1 MRQEI
6 DYGQFRYE
14 GLSLLWPDNDNKKFF
29 TMTNK
34 DIEDVNFQSLTKLLE
49 EENLHLADWISQV
62 PCDKKTSIYRQR
74 VMEDMIQNEG
84 LYEALMVHGEKAHN
98 NMTMGKFAFEK
109 EATVYN
115 LLKRT
120 NEFDELDDML
130 KKLLDVMRKAKLQSS
145 GMQKYRDL
153 LIEIVESPIYE
164 SFSRD
169 VKSIKELEE
178 GVKSIKIGLNLD
190 EYLQPKEAILLEL
203 SGEEF
208 KYDRFS
214 KKMGYYIGSGIKEL
228 KMLPRKLFARE
239 TVKAP
244 DALNTLEKT
253 IEPATLQ
260 LITFCDQFIMRILEV
275 ISVLYHELPYFYIG
289 RRIYQELADHGEP
302 LVLPRWEEPYGIYDL
317 YHVSLGIDSKH
328 PVKNDYVFSKEQ
340 KISILTGANRGGKT
354 TFTQALCQCI
364 WMGQLGYYIPAKI
377 ASLPYVDKILIHFP
391 AEEKDSVDLG
401 RLGEE
406 CKRFRDLY
414 VKASG
419 ESIIFMNESFQGT
432 SHQESLQIALET
444 VQSLKE
450 KGSMVLFNTHL
461 HELYDSLV
469 GQGTDVKSY
478 IAGKNMKEAPFIIE
492 EGLPLGK
499 SYAMHIAKRYGMT
512 YQQLINQ

>member
-14 GLSLLWPDNDNKKFF
+14 GLSLLWPDNENKEFF
-29 TMTNK
+29 TMTEQN
-34 DIEDVNFQSLTKLLE
+34 IEDVNFQSLLEHLE
-49 EENLHLADWISQV
+49 EENIHLLDWISRV
-62 PCDKKTSIYRQR
+62 PCDKKTSVYRQS

-84 LYEALMVHGEKAHN
+84 LYEALMIYGERAHN

-120 NEFDELDDML
+120 NEFDDLDDML
-130 KKLLDVMRKAKLQSS
+130 RKLLGVLQNAKLQSK
-145 GMQKYRDL
+145 GMERYRDL

-164 SFSRD
+164 SFSKD
-169 VKSIKELEE
+169 VRSIKSLEE

-190 EYLQPKEAILLEL
+190 EYLQPREAILLEL
-203 SGEEF
+203 SGQEF

-214 KKMGYYIGSGIKEL
+214 KKMSYYIGNGIKEL
-228 KMLPRKLFARE
+228 KMIPRKLFARE

-289 RRIYQELADHGEP
+289 RKIYEILVDHGEP
-302 LVLPRWEEPYGIYDL
+302 LVLPKWEEPYGIYDL
-317 YHVSLGIDSKH
+317 YHMNLGIDNQH
-328 PVKNDYVFSKEQ
+328 PKKNDYIFHDDS

-354 TFTQALCQCI
+354 TFTQALCQSI
-364 WMGQLGYYIPAKI
+364 WLGQLGYYIPAKS
-377 ASLPYVDKILIHFP
+377 ASLPYVDQILLHFP

-406 CKRFRDLY
+406 CQRFRELFM
-414 VKASG
+414 KATS

-450 KGSMVLFNTHL
+450 KGARVIFNTHL
-461 HELYDSLV
+461 HELYDSLMES
-469 GQGTDVKSY
+469 GTKVNSL

-499 SYAMHIAKRYGMT
+499 SYAIHIAERYGMT
-512 YQQLINQ
+512 YEQLMG